1 MTELGAVDPLDP
13 EDRKTQDQQDQE
25 NHDKDVEQEAGDI
38 RCCSRYAGKAE
49 DAGNNRHQKEDQG
62 PFQKD
67 LRPRV
72 AAPCKIADLTSGD
85 RPGSGSGRRVGGV
98 LIAVR

>member
-25 NHDKDVEQEAGDI
+25 NHDKDVEQEAGDV
-38 RCCSRYAGKAE
+38 RGRSRYAGEAE

-62 PFQKD
+62 PSVIAAAPT
-67 LRPRV
+67 LRPPV
-72 AAPCKIADLTSGD
+72 AALLQN
-85 RPGSGSGRRVGGV
+85 R
-98 LIAVR
+98 